1 MKRKIYH
8 LCAAFLLGTG
18 TVMAQ
23 QDSVDVYTLSL
34 EELMN
39 IEIVSA
45 SKKAESLFD
54 APLSASVLTREE
66 IQRSGANSIMEA
78 LRLVPG
84 VIVREQTN
92 GNYDIHVRGLDNVPP
107 NSLILS
113 STNTTTL
120 VMINNRPVYNY
131 LQGGT
136 FWESLP
142 IDLNDV
148 EKIEVVRGPSST
160 LYGPNAVSGV
170 INIIT
175 TKTSKDGFSIRA
187 NSQLGSQSTSIQN
200 ISAAYQFNPKL
211 SVGVSGNYQLRGRDV
226 EYMVHKPS
234 RYTASSVSELPFDN
248 NEARYPNPD
257 QSMNKYGINAFAQY
271 APKEKVQFN
280 LMTGLQDAEV
290 QNIMFDNSGVNAAAA
305 IATSSTK
312 SKYIDLQASV
322 SGFTGQLSYTDAAQA
337 PVVGMQGSK
346 YDYNVIDAT
355 AEYEFIIKSLS
366 IKPGIT
372 YRKATYDDSEYWDIE
387 NGEGSLNGSRTM
399 ETIGGGVRLDYKAFR
414 DKLRLTGGA
423 RVDRFSHPDGAFLS
437 YQFASSYKFNDKNLI
452 RFVYSK
458 AYRSP
463 FIFDT
468 YLNYTTNV
476 PLPPDGSMIMQAI
489 STGNKDLDMLNSTM
503 AELGYRT
510 KLRSN
515 LSLDIEAY
523 YTTTEN
529 YTALVQGATVPAAD
543 MSNFPVVAYTY
554 LSTENIPLTVHQI
567 GTSISMT
574 WVVDKLQLKPFVTF
588 QKTTLKDYSQFFN
601 TTEAVPSE
609 NNNFDPA
616 ANNVNSGVGTET
628 NHKFTPK
635 AYGGLYA
642 NYALSS
648 KFNLNMS
655 TYWFSQQTFYHM
667 DNTSKQDG
675 VHGVGNVEGKAIVNA
690 KFEYTPV
697 KAVTIF
703 VNGKNLLNRNSSEYY
718 DSDPTPR
725 MILGGV
731 SLQF

>member
-54 APLSASVLTREE
+54 APLSASVLTKEE
-66 IQRSGANSIMEA
+66 MQHAGVTSIMEA

-175 TKTSKDGFSIRA
+175 TKTSKDGLTLNA
-187 NSQLGSQSTSIQN
+187 NSQYGSKMTSIQN
-200 ISAAYQFNPKL
+200 LYAAYQFNEKV
-211 SVGVSGNYQLRGRDV
+211 SVGLSGNYQLRGRDV
-226 EYMVHKPS
+226 RYMSYKPDRQWVDS
-234 RYTASSVSELPFDN
+234 PDKLPFEN
-248 NEARYPNPD
+248 AAERYPNPD
-257 QSMNKYGINAFAQY
+257 RSMNKYGINAFAQY
-271 APKEKVQFN
+271 APKENVHFN

-290 QNIMFDNSGVNAAAA
+290 QNIMFDNSAAN
-305 IATSSTK
+305 ISTSTTK
-312 SKYIDLQASV
+312 SKYVDLQAAV
-322 SGFTGQLSYTDAAQA
+322 AGFTGQFSYTDAVQA
-337 PVVGMQGSK
+337 PVVGMLGSK
-346 YDYNVIDAT
+346 YDYNVVDAS
-355 AEYEFIIKSLS
+355 AEYEFVIKSLS
-366 IKPGIT
+366 IKPGVT
-372 YRKATYDDSEYWDIE
+372 YRNAKYDDSQYWDIAK
-387 NGEGSLNGSRTM
+387 NEGSLDGARTM
-399 ETIGGGVRLDYKAFR
+399 ETFGGGIRFDYKTLG

-423 RVDRFSHPDGAFLS
+423 RMDKFTHPDGWFLS

-468 YLNYTTNV
+468 YINYVSTIDVT
-476 PLPPDGSMIMQAI
+476 PDGSMKADFTAM
-489 STGNKDLDMLNSTM
+489 GNKDLALLNSTM
-503 AELGYRT
+503 AELGYRA

-523 YTTTEN
+523 YTRTEN
-529 YTALVQGATVPAAD
+529 YAALIQGQTLPAD
-543 MSNFPVVAYTY
+543 MSEFPIVAHTT
-554 LSTENIPLTVHQI
+554 LNTNNIPLSVHQM
-567 GTSISMT
+567 GTSIGVT
-574 WVVDKLQLKPFVTF
+574 FVVNKLQLKPFVTF
-588 QKTTLKDYSQFFN
+588 QKTTLKDYSPYFN
-601 TTEAVPSE
+601 TTNAAPAP
-609 NNNFDPA
+609 NNGFDPA
-616 ANNVNSGVGTET
+616 NNNVDSGKGTDT

-642 NYALSS
+642 NYALGS
-648 KFNLNMS
+648 KFNMNVS

-667 DNTSKQDG
+667 DNTSYNDG

-690 KFEYTPV
+690 KFSYNPA
-697 KAVTIF
+697 KPVTIF
-703 VNGKNLLNRNSSEYY
+703 VTGKNLLNRKSSEYY
-718 DSDPTPR
+718 DGDPTPR